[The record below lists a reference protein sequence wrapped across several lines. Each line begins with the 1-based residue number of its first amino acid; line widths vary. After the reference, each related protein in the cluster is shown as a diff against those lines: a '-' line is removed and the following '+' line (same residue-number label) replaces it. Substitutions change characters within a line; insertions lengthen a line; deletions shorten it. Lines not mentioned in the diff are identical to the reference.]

1 MLTRFLFVA
10 PLLASTAL
18 GSASDRPIDGDSS
31 IIAHTGEPVGAE
43 EVVDGSQCGLSL
55 SRRTRE
61 SRLTHETL
69 ATYYITKPGAD
80 APDTNGAAVLYL
92 TDVFGINLT
101 ENKL

>member
-1 MLTRFLFVA
+1 MVTRPSLRTLES
-10 PLLASTAL
+10 LLAPRKSSMEV
-18 GSASDRPIDGDSS
+18 SAVSPGDDPR
-31 IIAHTGEPVGAE
+31 I
-43 EVVDGSQCGLSL
+43 Q
-55 SRRTRE
+55 
-61 SRLTHETL
+61 LTCETL

>member
-1 MLTRFLFVA
+1 MEVSAVSPGDHPRIQLT
-10 PLLASTAL
+10 
-18 GSASDRPIDGDSS
+18 
-31 IIAHTGEPVGAE
+31 
-43 EVVDGSQCGLSL
+43 C
-55 SRRTRE
+55 
-61 SRLTHETL
+61 ETL